1 MSDLLKK
8 GFHLG
13 LGAAISG
20 KERFEKMVN
29 EMVKRGEISPSQ
41 AKNMV
46 NNWMANWIEKGES
59 KDKEWNEQAKA
70 KYQDQMKEL
79 GFVSKEDYEKLE
91 ARVQRL
97 ESLHNHQ

>member
-13 LGAAISG
+13 LGAALSG
-20 KERFEKMVN
+20 KEKFEKMVE

-41 AKNMV
+41 AKSMINNRM
-46 NNWMANWIEKGES
+46 NNWITKGES

-70 KYQDQMKEL
+70 KFQDQMKEL
-79 GFVSKEDYEKLE
+79 GFVSKEEYEILE
-91 ARVQRL
+91 ARIKRL
-97 ESLHNHQ
+97 ENLHGK

>member
-29 EMVKRGEISPSQ
+29 EMVKSGEISPSQ
-41 AKNMV
+41 AKTMV
-46 NNWMANWIEKGES
+46 NNWMSTWISKGET
-59 KDKEWNEQAKA
+59 KDKEWNEQAKV
-70 KYQDQMKEL
+70 KFQDQMKEL
-79 GFVSKEDYEKLE
+79 GFVSKEEYEKLE
-91 ARVQRL
+91 ARVQKL
-97 ESLHNHQ
+97 ENLYGHE

>member
-13 LGAAISG
+13 LGAALSG
-20 KERFEKMVN
+20 KEMFEKMVN

-41 AKNMV
+41 AKSMV
-46 NNWMANWIEKGES
+46 NNWITKGET
-59 KDKEWNEQAKA
+59 KDKEWNHQAKA
-70 KYQDQMKEL
+70 KMQDQMKEL

-91 ARVQRL
+91 ARVQKL
-97 ESLHNHQ
+97 ESLHERP

>member
-20 KERFEKMVN
+20 KERFERMVN

-41 AKNMV
+41 AKTMV
-46 NNWMANWIEKGES
+46 NNWMNHWISKGQS

-70 KYQDQMKEL
+70 RFQDQMKEL
-79 GFVSKEDYEKLE
+79 GFVSKEEYEKLE
-91 ARVQRL
+91 ARIERL
-97 ESLHNHQ
+97 ENLHGR

>member
-41 AKNMV
+41 AKTMV
-46 NNWMANWIEKGES
+46 NNWMNQWIAKGQS

-70 KYQDQMKEL
+70 RFQDQMKEL
-79 GFVSKEDYEKLE
+79 GFVSKEEYEKLE
-91 ARVQRL
+91 ARIERL
-97 ESLHNHQ
+97 ENLHGR